1 MKTWRKYEEYL
12 LTGEWHVHTNY
23 TDGRNSVFEICERA
37 KELGIPL
44 LAFTEHVR
52 RKLTYDFNEF
62 LSDIERAREEFPE
75 LIILSGIEAKVL
87 PDGSL
92 DVEDE
97 IIKQVDY
104 PIFAFHSFPRNRE
117 LYVECLK
124 KAIKNRYVNAWAH
137 PGLFLRRME
146 VSLTV
151 DELREIF
158 KLMKE
163 HDVLLEINRR
173 YKLPEKEWVN
183 LAGHMGIRMVRGDDV
198 HSIGEF
204 EIGEKER

>member
-1 MKTWRKYEEYL
+1 MKTWRRYEEYL

-23 TDGRNSVFEICERA
+23 TDGRNSIFEICERA
-37 KELGIPL
+37 RELGIPL

-62 LSDIERAREEFPE
+62 LSDIDRAREEFSE
-75 LIILSGIEAKVL
+75 IIILSGVEAKVL

-92 DVEDE
+92 DVEDD
-97 IIKQVDY
+97 IIRQVDY
-104 PIFAFHSFPRNRE
+104 PIFAFHSFPRDRE

-137 PGLFLRRME
+137 PGLFLRRTGF
-146 VSLTV
+146 SLTV
-151 DELREIF
+151 DELEEIF

-163 HDVLLEINRR
+163 HDVLLEVNRR
-173 YKLPEKEWVN
+173 YSLPLGSWLN
-183 LAGHMGIRMVRGDDV
+183 LAKQMKVRIVRGGDV

-204 EIGEKER
+204 EIGEKEL

>member
-23 TDGRNSVFEICERA
+23 TDGQNSVFEICERA
-37 KELGIPL
+37 RELGIPL

-52 RKLTYDFNEF
+52 RDLTYDFNEF

-117 LYVECLK
+117 LYVGCLK
-124 KAIKNRYVNAWAH
+124 KAIKNKYVNAWAH
-137 PGLFLRRME
+137 PGLFLQRTGF
-146 VSLTV
+146 SLTV
-151 DELREIF
+151 DELEEIF
-158 KLMKE
+158 NLMRK

-173 YKLPEKEWVN
+173 YCLPEKEWMN
-183 LAGHMGIRMVRGDDV
+183 LAMQMGVRMVRGDDV
-198 HSIGEF
+198 HSIGELSKR
-204 EIGEKER
+204 GN

>member
-23 TDGRNSVFEICERA
+23 TDGQKSVFEICERA
-37 KELGIPL
+37 RELGIPL

-52 RKLTYDFNEF
+52 GELTYDFNEF
-62 LSDIERAREEFPE
+62 LSDIDRAREEFPE

-104 PIFAFHSFPRNRE
+104 PIFAFHSFPRNKE
-117 LYVECLK
+117 LYMECLK

-137 PGLFLRRME
+137 PGLFLKRNGLNLKTNK
-146 VSLTV
+146 LT
-151 DELREIF
+151 EIF
-158 KLMKE
+158 NMMKKYN
-163 HDVLLEINRR
+163 VLLEINRR
-173 YKLPEKEWVN
+173 YSLPEKEWIN
-183 LAGHMGIRMVRGDDV
+183 MASKIGLKTVRGSDI
-198 HSIGEF
+198 HTIRELSG
-204 EIGEKER
+204 GGL

>member
-23 TDGRNSVFEICERA
+23 TDGQNSVFEICKRA

-52 RKLTYDFNEF
+52 RELTYDFNEF
-62 LSDIERAREEFPE
+62 LSDIDRAREEFPE
-75 LIILSGIEAKVL
+75 LIILSGVEAKVL

-117 LYVECLK
+117 LYVGCLK
-124 KAIKNRYVNAWAH
+124 KAIKNKYVNAWAH
-137 PGLFLRRME
+137 PGLFLQRTGFN
-146 VSLTV
+146 LNTGG
-151 DELREIF
+151 LREIF
-158 KLMKE
+158 NLMRKY
-163 HDVLLEINRR
+163 DVLLEINKR
-173 YKLPEKEWVN
+173 YGLPEKEWVN
-183 LAGHMGIRMVRGDDV
+183 LAEHMGIRMVRGDDV
-198 HSIGEF
+198 HSIGELSKR
-204 EIGEKER
+204 GN

>member
-12 LTGEWHVHTNY
+12 LTGEWHIHTNY
-23 TDGRNSVFEICERA
+23 TDGQNSVFEICERA
-37 KELGIPL
+37 RELGVPL

-52 RKLTYDFNEF
+52 RELTYDFNEF
-62 LSDIERAREEFPE
+62 MSDIDRAREEFPE

-124 KAIKNRYVNAWAH
+124 KAIKNKYVNAWAH
-137 PGLFLRRME
+137 PGLFLQRTGF
-146 VSLTV
+146 SLTV
-151 DELREIF
+151 DELEEIF
-158 KLMKE
+158 NLMRK

-173 YKLPEKEWVN
+173 YGLPEKEWVN
-183 LAGHMGIRMVRGDDV
+183 LAGHMGIRMARGDDV

-204 EIGEKER
+204 K